1 MTGIAGFLESAFVRI
16 DVACRAGIEFHVL
29 ITDGPTGH
37 IGLMTFFARHFAVKA
52 REGIASLGMVEV
64 LGFFPA
70 FHVMALGAFNA
81 QLALVRIGMA
91 GNAVRWLS
99 KEGFVQILHF
109 DQGAIRRNHV
119 RRSVAFFAGQ
129 IGVFA
134 FELIA
139 RQPMFELLFRRF
151 PMNEIEV
158 FPIVLQVAAYAVL
171 AIRILHLHLE
181 VIAVLGGEILGD
193 FLVAFQTFIRGSAGA
208 ELVA

>member
-1 MTGIAGFLESAFVRI
+1 M
-16 DVACRAGIEFHVL
+16 
-29 ITDGPTGH
+29 P
-37 IGLMTFFARHFAVKA
+37 K
-52 REGIASLGMVEV
+52 
-64 LGFFPA
+64 
-70 FHVMALGAFNA
+70 
-81 QLALVRIGMA
+81 
-91 GNAVRWLS
+91 
-99 KEGFVQILHF
+99 KGFVQILHF

-139 RQPMFELLFRRF
+139 RQSMVELLFRSF

-171 AIRILHLHLE
+171 TIRILHLHLE